1 MPRAF
6 EILVEQEIEPLID
19 ADRALEAAIERTEL
33 DGIVFIDEIDK
44 IAASERRQGGDVSRQ
59 GVQRDLLPIV
69 EGSPVTTRH
78 GVVKT
83 DGILFVAAGAFHD
96 VAVSDLMPELQGRFP
111 IRVELDGLTAKDFKR
126 ILVEPEHNLVA
137 QQIHLLAADG
147 LTVEVTD
154 DAVEAM
160 AGLAADANERLENI
174 GARRLMTVIERTFEE
189 IAFDASDRVARGDR
203 SMTVDAA
210 FVRARVEPALS
221 DDDLGRFV
229 L

>member
-1 MPRAF
+1 
-6 EILVEQEIEPLID
+6 
-19 ADRALEAAIERTEL
+19 
-33 DGIVFIDEIDK
+33 
-44 IAASERRQGGDVSRQ
+44 
-59 GVQRDLLPIV
+59 
-69 EGSPVTTRH
+69 
-78 GVVKT
+78 
-83 DGILFVAAGAFHD
+83 
-96 VAVSDLMPELQGRFP
+96 
-111 IRVELDGLTAKDFKR
+111 
-126 ILVEPEHNLVA
+126 LVA
-137 QQIHLLAADG
+137 QQIRLLAADG